1 MPYSL
6 AHKART
12 RERILEAARRAFSRL
27 GYDAVRIEDVM
38 DGAGLTR
45 GGFYNHFKSKAEL
58 FAAAVESY
66 GLSTPWS
73 GAAAPARSAR
83 DLARWMIDFYLSDE
97 MLRNLEIRCPLYG
110 LPNTMWRGRARRL
123 QGGLYTA
130 DRRADGGGVRLRAA
144 LGGSPEADDRARAI
158 VALCVGAML
167 LASTTDAAELQ
178 ASVLRASA
186 RRQATA
192 LLEAA

>member
-12 RERILEAARRAFSRL
+12 RERILEAARRAFSRV

-45 GGFYNHFKSKAEL
+45 GGFYNHFRSKAEL

-97 MLRNLEIRCPLYG
+97 MLRNVEIRCPLYG
-110 LPNTMWRGRARRL
+110 LPNDVARAGAAPRAAYTRL
-123 QGGLYTA
+123 IERTA
-130 DRRADGGGVRLRAA
+130 GVFKAA
-144 LGGSPEADDRARAI
+144 LGGSPEADDRAGAI

-167 LASTTDAAELQ
+167 LASTTDAGALQ
-178 ASVLRASA
+178 DSLRASA

-192 LLEAA
+192 LLEVA